1 MDAAIVKPAQ
11 LLDQLKDGVL
21 KGIQHFPEAYAPFF
35 VHTGKLEASDVIN
48 ALRLL
53 ENESLSTSQDLLI
66 QKLKASFRSVHH
78 KVLTGTAF

>member
-1 MDAAIVKPAQ
+1 MRS
-11 LLDQLKDGVL
+11 
-21 KGIQHFPEAYAPFF
+21 FF